1 MTITGFI
8 VDGLLVV
15 VLVGHG
21 FFMLFRWKK

>member
-8 VDGLLVV
+8 VDGLFVV
-15 VLVGHG
+15 VVVGNG